1 MISSTQNSNPA
12 SSVYASLNA
21 KNSSATSATGDA
33 NSAAN
38 VQDRFLKLLVT
49 QMKNQDPLN
58 PMDNA
63 QVTSQMAQL
72 STVSGIDKLNTTLQA
87 LSTSMTSAQSLSATT
102 MIGRSVLV
110 PGNQMEVASGQGF
123 GGINLTQVADSVQ
136 LTIKNSAGEV
146 VRTMDLG
153 AQQAGVLPLAWNGL
167 TDSGAQAPDGN
178 YQISAKAV
186 LAGQSSNPAM
196 LAFGTVNAV
205 TQGAQGAQLEVGQLG
220 AFSLA
225 DIKQIM

>member
-12 SSVYASLNA
+12 SSVYAVLNA
-21 KNSSATSATGDA
+21 KNGGVAATDA
-33 NSAAN
+33 NSAAG

-87 LSTSMTSAQSLSATT
+87 LSSSMTATQSLNATSMIS
-102 MIGRSVLV
+102 RSVLV
-110 PGNQMEVASGQGF
+110 PGNKMDVAGGQGF
-123 GGINLTQVADSVQ
+123 GGINLAQSVDS
-136 LTIKNSAGEV
+136 LKFSIKDASGAV
-146 VRTMDLG
+146 VRTMDMG
-153 AQQAGVLPLAWNGL
+153 AQQAGIIPIVWNGL
-167 TDSGAQAPDGN
+167 TDAGAQAPDGA
-178 YQISAKAV
+178 YQISASAV
-186 LAGQSSNPAM
+186 LAGQASNPAT

-205 TQGAQGAQLEVGQLG
+205 TQGVQGAQLEVSKLG
-220 AFSLA
+220 AFALG
-225 DIKQIM
+225 DVKQIM